1 MEEISCKLTVY
12 FDDPFWAA
20 VCERQYAGQLEAAK
34 VVFGAEPKDYEAYAY
49 FLSNRP
55 VFSPAIELEQKPY
68 KPLNPKRARAAG
80 TAPNRRPHRHKG
92 AAGFAAAIPAK
103 QAGAKICAPQP
114 KGRGK
119 GAAVCHPERKKRKKN
134 TEAISLCVFLC
145 ARLDSEYTGCAV
157 CSMRAS
163 KAWSGQ
169 ASPAVPSIWHPDT
182 RDPLYRAI
190 FASRGKIKTSSW

>member
-68 KPLNPKRARAAG
+68 KPLNPKRARRLAQRQIAARIG
-80 TAPNRRPHRHKG
+80 TKAQQALTLQQEQLKTERQTQLRQQRGQEKENR
-92 AAGFAAAIPAK
+92 FALKQKQRKAK
-103 QAGAKICAPQP
+103 H
-114 KGRGK
+114 RGK
-119 GAAVCHPERKKRKKN
+119 
-134 TEAISLCVFLC
+134 
-145 ARLDSEYTGCAV
+145 
-157 CSMRAS
+157 
-163 KAWSGQ
+163 
-169 ASPAVPSIWHPDT
+169 
-182 RDPLYRAI
+182 
-190 FASRGKIKTSSW
+190 